1 MVLPEKNWTPLLLS
15 LHNFRLSGGC
25 EILHASWEWAQRP
38 DATAYTG
45 IRTSAD
51 PRPVLQLLEL
61 TKAGVPRKAAGLRLT
76 VMFVAVLRS
85 TEKSVTF
92 QKGYRM
98 DQHPSA
104 RSCSSRGA
112 APSCESVS
120 GEPPMNLYIHS
131 TTGTRFELSLPAEET
146 VEGLKRRLSQR
157 LKVPKERLA
166 LLHKETRLSSGKLQ
180 DLGITDGS
188 KLTLVPTV
196 EAGLMSQAS
205 RPEQSVM
212 QALESLT
219 ETQVSDF
226 LSGRSPLTLAL
237 RVGDHMMFV
246 QLQLAAQHSGG
257 PQLQHRHLI
266 SRGSSEGTTGQSHP
280 ASGSASGMARV
291 SHNPHPHHPH
301 PHHPNTTLPS
311 NPAAF
316 LPSPSIPSVPP
327 MYPTSA
333 SGHCSPPPHPSQ
345 LPGSFLHSQQP
356 SSACPTSPS
365 SPSPAA
371 PCPELTTGPYLAQA
385 NCPAKTSG
393 NCNTPSRSR
402 KPGAIIES
410 FVNHAPGVFSG
421 TFSGTLHP
429 NCQDSTGRPRRDIG
443 TILQILN
450 DLLSATRHYQGMPP
464 SLTQLRYQ
472 TQCTSPSSPTPS
484 PPPSP
489 PYTPGL
495 SSLPTTVPSEP
506 QPTLHPLVQCQS
518 QIRMC
523 KPPGKEW
530 GWTTLLPRGKRQRAR
545 AREITKRDSTHRRV
559 AAPVGMHRRADRLQ
573 GDRLRQTEN
582 RATRCKVER
591 LQLLMQQKR
600 LRRKARRDSRAPY
613 HWLPNRKAGRS
624 NSNSSM
630 SSEGSL
636 DLDFEDSVWKP
647 DVKADMKSEFIMA

>member
-1 MVLPEKNWTPLLLS
+1 MPAL
-15 LHNFRLSGGC
+15 G
-25 EILHASWEWAQRP
+25 
-38 DATAYTG
+38 ATG
-45 IRTSAD
+45 EEPQTSSRGFEVCA
-51 PRPVLQLLEL
+51 
-61 TKAGVPRKAAGLRLT
+61 TII
-76 VMFVAVLRS
+76 
-85 TEKSVTF
+85 
-92 QKGYRM
+92 GYRM

-112 APSCESVS
+112 PSCEAVPS
-120 GEPPMNLYIHS
+120 EPSMNLYIHS
-131 TTGTRFELSLPAEET
+131 TTGTRFELSLPLEET

-180 DLGITDGS
+180 DLGISDGS

-246 QLQLAAQHSGG
+246 QLQLAAQNSGANQ
-257 PQLQHRHLI
+257 QLQHRHLI
-266 SRGSSEGTTGQSHP
+266 ARGGADGATGQTLGASPPGSGLARAPLHP
-280 ASGSASGMARV
+280 HFHAHPHHIPPHPVPPSPTSPAAFAPSTAAPSPGCIYPSVASTSSCSPPLRTPPLPTGL
-291 SHNPHPHHPH
+291 PHPHQ
-301 PHHPNTTLPS
+301 S
-311 NPAAF
+311 
-316 LPSPSIPSVPP
+316 
-327 MYPTSA
+327 
-333 SGHCSPPPHPSQ
+333 
-345 LPGSFLHSQQP
+345 
-356 SSACPTSPS
+356 SSACPSPH
-365 SPSPAA
+365 SPGPAGPCLEGNCPVKNPAVSPAA
-371 PCPELTTGPYLAQA
+371 ST
-385 NCPAKTSG
+385 
-393 NCNTPSRSR
+393 RSR

-429 NCQDSTGRPRRDIG
+429 NCQDSTGRPRRDIS

-464 SLTQLRYQ
+464 SLAQLRYQ
-472 TQCTSPSSPTPS
+472 TQCSSGSSSPS

-489 PYTPGL
+489 PTPVLAGL
-495 SSLPTTVPSEP
+495 SAKSTSVPAASP
-506 QPTLHPLVQCQS
+506 AALHPLVQCQS

-523 KPPGKEW
+523 KSPGE
-530 GWTTLLPRGKRQRAR
+530 
-545 AREITKRDSTHRRV
+545 
-559 AAPVGMHRRADRLQ
+559 
-573 GDRLRQTEN
+573 RLRQTEN

-600 LRRKARRDSRAPY
+600 LRRKARRDSRGPY

-630 SSEGSL
+630 SSEASL

-647 DVKADMKSEFIMA
+647 DVKADMKSEFVMA

>member
-1 MVLPEKNWTPLLLS
+1 MPKLGEQTGTPKTFTRS
-15 LHNFRLSGGC
+15 FKVF
-25 EILHASWEWAQRP
+25 
-38 DATAYTG
+38 ATV
-45 IRTSAD
+45 I
-51 PRPVLQLLEL
+51 
-61 TKAGVPRKAAGLRLT
+61 
-76 VMFVAVLRS
+76 
-85 TEKSVTF
+85 
-92 QKGYRM
+92 GYRM

-104 RSCSSRGA
+104 RSCTSRGA
-112 APSCESVS
+112 SSCEAVPT
-120 GEPPMNLYIHS
+120 EPSMNLYIHS
-131 TTGTRFELSLPAEET
+131 TTGTRFELSLPLEET
-146 VEGLKRRLSQR
+146 VEGLKRRLSQK

-180 DLGITDGS
+180 DLGISDGS

-246 QLQLAAQHSGG
+246 QLQLAAQQAGG

-266 SRGSSEGTTGQSHP
+266 TRGNTETAIGQPTGHP
-280 ASGSASGMARV
+280 RV
-291 SHNPHPHHPH
+291 PHPHPSPHPHPPTHPH
-301 PHHPNTTLPS
+301 PHSHHHLHPHSHPNPHLTQPHPVPSSPSSPASPPFSLPS
-311 NPAAF
+311 THQP
-316 LPSPSIPSVPP
+316 LPP
-327 MYPTSA
+327 MYHHSPS
-333 SGHCSPPPHPSQ
+333 SGHCSPPTPPPPAHSPRPSH
-345 LPGSFLHSQQP
+345 LPGGLFRSPPHHHHHHHHHHHQP
-356 SSACPTSPS
+356 SSSQ
-365 SPSPAA
+365 PSPQNGQASPVAPA
-371 PCPELTTGPYLAQA
+371 PCPEA
-385 NCPAKTSG
+385 NCSTKSPSSGTS
-393 NCNTPSRSR
+393 PSARSR

-450 DLLSATRHYQGMPP
+450 DLLSATRHYQGVPP

-472 TQCTSPSSPTPS
+472 TQCGSPASPSPS

-489 PYTPGL
+489 PAASMTGL
-495 SSLPTTVPSEP
+495 SAKATSVPAGSP
-506 QPTLHPLVQCQS
+506 SSPPPTLHPLVQCQS

-523 KPPGKEW
+523 KPPG
-530 GWTTLLPRGKRQRAR
+530 
-545 AREITKRDSTHRRV
+545 DRV
-559 AAPVGMHRRADRLQ
+559 
-573 GDRLRQTEN
+573 RQTEN

-600 LRRKARRDSRAPY
+600 LRRKARRDQRAPY
-613 HWLPNRKAGRS
+613 QWLPNRKAGRS

-636 DLDFEDSVWKP
+636 DLDFDDSVWKP
-647 DVKADMKSEFIMA
+647 DVKADMKSEFVMA

>member
-1 MVLPEKNWTPLLLS
+1 MPKLGNLEDCETLS
-15 LHNFRLSGGC
+15 RDF
-25 EILHASWEWAQRP
+25 EVF
-38 DATAYTG
+38 AT
-45 IRTSAD
+45 II
-51 PRPVLQLLEL
+51 
-61 TKAGVPRKAAGLRLT
+61 
-76 VMFVAVLRS
+76 
-85 TEKSVTF
+85 
-92 QKGYRM
+92 GYRM
-98 DQHPSA
+98 EQQPSA
-104 RSCSSRGA
+104 RSCASRG
-112 APSCESVS
+112 APSCEAVP
-120 GEPPMNLYIHS
+120 GEPPISLQIQS

-219 ETQVSDF
+219 ETQGSEPPCLALLPILGTPKMGKPSRSVPAPQTIVYYVAARRVSDF

-246 QLQLAAQHSGG
+246 QLQLAAQHSGS
-257 PQLQHRHLI
+257 QHLQHRHLI
-266 SRGSSEGTTGQSHP
+266 SRGASEGTTGHS
-280 ASGSASGMARV
+280 AGVVGSAPRV
-291 SHNPHPHHPH
+291 SHSPHPHPHPHLHPHPHPHPHQHTHPHHPH
-301 PHHPNTTLPS
+301 TTLPPS
-311 NPAAF
+311 PTAF
-316 LPSPSIPSVPP
+316 TPSPSGQSEPLI
-327 MYPTSA
+327 YPTST
-333 SGHCSPPPHPSQ
+333 SRHCSTPPCPSS
-345 LPGSFLHSQQP
+345 LPDGLLRSQQVP
-356 SSACPTSPS
+356 SACS
-365 SPSPAA
+365 SSQSSTSPAA
-371 PCPELTTGPYLAQA
+371 PCPEA
-385 NCPAKTSG
+385 NCTAKTPS
-393 NCNTPSRSR
+393 NCNAPSRSR

-429 NCQDSTGRPRRDIG
+429 NCQDSSGRPRRDIS

-450 DLLSATRHYQGMPP
+450 DLLSATRHYQGMPA
-464 SLTQLRYQ
+464 SLTQLRFQ
-472 TQCTSPSSPTPS
+472 TQCSSSGSPAPS

-489 PYTPGL
+489 TATSELAGI
-495 SSLPTTVPSEP
+495 SSKATSMPSVN
-506 QPTLHPLVQCQS
+506 QPSLHPLVQCQS
-518 QIRMC
+518 QVRMC
-523 KPPGKEW
+523 KPHEISRTETKVILKHGWWGAGGGDGMPSSFSSPHYLSGQLSRKGKPGMLK
-530 GWTTLLPRGKRQRAR
+530 
-545 AREITKRDSTHRRV
+545 
-559 AAPVGMHRRADRLQ
+559 

-613 HWLPNRKAGRS
+613 PWLPNRKAGRS

-636 DLDFEDSVWKP
+636 DLDFDDSVWKP

>member
-1 MVLPEKNWTPLLLS
+1 MPKPGDLQESRSFEV
-15 LHNFRLSGGC
+15 F
-25 EILHASWEWAQRP
+25 
-38 DATAYTG
+38 ATIIG
-45 IRTSAD
+45 S
-51 PRPVLQLLEL
+51 
-61 TKAGVPRKAAGLRLT
+61 
-76 VMFVAVLRS
+76 
-85 TEKSVTF
+85 
-92 QKGYRM
+92 RM
-98 DQHPSA
+98 DPQPSA
-104 RSCSSRGA
+104 
-112 APSCESVS
+112 
-120 GEPPMNLYIHS
+120 PPMNLHIHS
-131 TTGTRFELSLPAEET
+131 TTGTRFELCLPAEET

-166 LLHKETRLSSGKLQ
+166 LLHKETRLSSGKLH

-246 QLQLAAQHSGG
+246 QLQLAAQHSGN
-257 PQLQHRHLI
+257 QQSQHRHLI
-266 SRGSSEGTTGQSHP
+266 TRSSADGTTGH
-280 ASGSASGMARV
+280 SAGAATITGTQNRV
-291 SHNPHPHHPH
+291 SHNQHQHTNPHHPH
-301 PHHPNTTLPS
+301 TTLP
-311 NPAAF
+311 
-316 LPSPSIPSVPP
+316 PSPVSPTPFPSTPSGHSMPP
-327 MYPTSA
+327 MYPTST
-333 SGHCSPPPHPSQ
+333 SRHCSTPTRSSH
-345 LPGSFLHSQQP
+345 LPEGIFRSQQP
-356 SSACPTSPS
+356 LSACQSTASSS
-365 SPSPAA
+365 SPAG
-371 PCPELTTGPYLAQA
+371 PCPEA
-385 NCPAKTSG
+385 NCTTKATG
-393 NCNTPSRSR
+393 NCNAPSRSR

-429 NCQDSTGRPRRDIG
+429 NCQDSSGRPRRDIS

-450 DLLSATRHYQGMPP
+450 DLLSATRHYQGMPA

-472 TQCTSPSSPTPS
+472 TQCGGATSPAPS

-489 PYTPGL
+489 PAAAELASL
-495 SSLPTTVPSEP
+495 SSKATSVPSVSQAP
-506 QPTLHPLVQCQS
+506 LHPLVQCQS
-518 QIRMC
+518 QVRMC
-523 KPPGKEW
+523 KPP
-530 GWTTLLPRGKRQRAR
+530 
-545 AREITKRDSTHRRV
+545 
-559 AAPVGMHRRADRLQ
+559 

-613 HWLPNRKAGRS
+613 QWLPNRKAGRS

-636 DLDFEDSVWKP
+636 DLDFDDSVWKP

>member
-1 MVLPEKNWTPLLLS
+1 
-15 LHNFRLSGGC
+15 
-25 EILHASWEWAQRP
+25 
-38 DATAYTG
+38 
-45 IRTSAD
+45 
-51 PRPVLQLLEL
+51 
-61 TKAGVPRKAAGLRLT
+61 
-76 VMFVAVLRS
+76 
-85 TEKSVTF
+85 
-92 QKGYRM
+92 M

-104 RSCSSRGA
+104 RSCTSRGA
-112 APSCESVS
+112 SSCEAVPT
-120 GEPPMNLYIHS
+120 EPSMNLYIHS
-131 TTGTRFELSLPAEET
+131 TTGTRFELSLPLEET

-180 DLGITDGS
+180 DLGISDGS

-246 QLQLAAQHSGG
+246 QLQLAAQQSGG

-266 SRGSSEGTTGQSHP
+266 TRGNAETAMGQPTGQP
-280 ASGSASGMARV
+280 R
-291 SHNPHPHHPH
+291 
-301 PHHPNTTLPS
+301 
-311 NPAAF
+311 
-316 LPSPSIPSVPP
+316 SPS
-327 MYPTSA
+327 SA
-333 SGHCSPPPHPSQ
+333 HCSPPTPPPPPHSP
-345 LPGSFLHSQQP
+345 PFHAFKP
-356 SSACPTSPS
+356 NCACVKFSLQANCSTNSPNSGTSPS
-365 SPSPAA
+365 P
-371 PCPELTTGPYLAQA
+371 
-385 NCPAKTSG
+385 
-393 NCNTPSRSR
+393 RSR

-429 NCQDSTGRPRRDIG
+429 NCQDSNGRPRRDIG

-472 TQCTSPSSPTPS
+472 TQCGSPSSPP
-484 PPPSP
+484 
-489 PYTPGL
+489 
-495 SSLPTTVPSEP
+495 
-506 QPTLHPLVQCQS
+506 PTLHPLVQCQS

-523 KPPGKEW
+523 KPP
-530 GWTTLLPRGKRQRAR
+530 
-545 AREITKRDSTHRRV
+545 
-559 AAPVGMHRRADRLQ
+559 

-600 LRRKARRDSRAPY
+600 LRRKARRDQRAPY
-613 HWLPNRKAGRS
+613 QWLPNRKAGRS

-636 DLDFEDSVWKP
+636 DLDFDDSVWKP
-647 DVKADMKSEFIMA
+647 DVKADLKSEFVMA